1 MKALKKL
8 GLCILPALC
17 AVYGQAKAQST
28 VALYG
33 VVDIG
38 VTYANNVQTGRVGG
52 VLKGAS
58 QYAVT
63 DATATGLSG
72 SRWGLRGTEDLGSG
86 LKAIFVLENGFFANN
101 GTLAQGGAEFGRQAY
116 VGLGS
121 QFGTVTVGRQYDP
134 LVDYVQQFAAS
145 GSWAGYM
152 GSHPDDLDNLTNTNR
167 INNSVKFTIANYR
180 GFSAGALYSFGGVP
194 GQISQ
199 NQIWSLGGSYTAGGF
214 AIAAGYL
221 NARDPNVSFY
231 GNTPNKGM
239 SSANNLGSVGSA
251 TSAQANPVFVGYAS
265 AKSLQIGGLGTS
277 YTFGGA
283 TIGLVAT
290 NIRFEN
296 LGSSS
301 GPNPLGYHGEA
312 IFTSIDINARY
323 RMTPALLL
331 GGSFDYT
338 RRSSVKGDDGA
349 KYLQFNI
356 GADYNLSKR
365 TDLYL
370 LTVYQHA
377 IGTDSLGQAAVASIA
392 GFGPSATSNQ
402 VGVRLGMRHKF

>member
-1 MKALKKL
+1 MCIFPVL
-8 GLCILPALC
+8 GILH
-17 AVYGQAKAQST
+17 GQAEAQSSVT
-28 VALYG
+28 LYG

-38 VTYANNVQTGRVGG
+38 VTYANNVQVGRVGG
-52 VLKGAS
+52 ALKGAS

-72 SRWGLRGTEDLGSG
+72 SRWGLRGNEDLGGG

-101 GTLAQGGAEFGRQAY
+101 GALAQGGAEFGRQAY
-116 VGLGS
+116 IGLGS
-121 QFGTVTVGRQYDP
+121 KFGTVTVGRQYDP
-134 LVDYVQQFAAS
+134 LVDFVQQFAAS

-167 INNSVKFTIANYR
+167 INNSIKFTSAAYR

-194 GQISQ
+194 GQFSQ
-199 NQIWSLGGSYTAGGF
+199 NQIWSFGGSYTAGGF
-214 AIAAGYL
+214 ALGAGYL

-231 GNTPNKGM
+231 GNTPNKGLA
-239 SSANNLGSVGSA
+239 SANNLGSAGSA
-251 TSAQANPVFVGYAS
+251 ATAQSNPVFAGYAS
-265 AKSLQIGGLGTS
+265 AKSLQIAGLGTS
-277 YTFGGA
+277 YSFGGA
-283 TIGLVAT
+283 TLGFVAT
-290 NIRFEN
+290 NTRFEN
-296 LGSSS
+296 LGSAS
-301 GPNPLGYHGEA
+301 GPNPLGYRGKA
-312 IFTSIDINARY
+312 LFTSLDVNGRY
-323 RMTPALLL
+323 RVTPALLV

-365 TDLYL
+365 TDVYL

-377 IGTDSLGQAAVASIA
+377 IGTDSLGQAAIASIA
-392 GFGPSATSNQ
+392 GFSPSSTSNQ
-402 VGVRLGMRHKF
+402 VGVRLGVRHKF